1 MSQEIPLNTIEK
13 EVAIFFHHYALEILT
28 KHQKDK
34 TNKPQGKYAFLE
46 Q

>member
-28 KHQKDK
+28 KQHVDR
-34 TNKPQGKYAFLE
+34 TNKRQG
-46 Q
+46 